1 MEEEIDGDIQPQTQ
15 LERRRD
21 REEADFVFAVVW
33 EENERE
39 RVFGKWRGEFCIP
52 LQREKSQHA
61 I

>member
-1 MEEEIDGDIQPQTQ
+1 MTEEEIEITQ
-15 LERRRD
+15 LERN
-21 REEADFVFAVVW
+21 REEASFMFTVVW